1 VPLRS
6 LLLAVISA
14 LSIGGG
20 LLFLDAARPPL
31 PDDLTVD
38 CIVVEKT
45 AHRLSLVKD
54 GQPLRAYRVALG
66 RREMAPKQRED
77 DARPQKGATP
87 LIAAS
92 RTVVAIWRC
101 ISAIPV
107 VSLGWR
113 DIAGTVI
120 CFCARSI
127 E

>member
-14 LSIGGG
+14 LSIGGA

-77 DARPQKGATP
+77 DARPQKGA
-87 LIAAS
+87 
-92 RTVVAIWRC
+92 RH
-101 ISAIPV
+101 
-107 VSLGWR
+107 
-113 DIAGTVI
+113 
-120 CFCARSI
+120 
-127 E
+127 